1 MQASRRTVNAA
12 LYLAMAIGFLA
23 YTSAARANPFSV
35 GTTIYGDP
43 RETNP
48 DGIQATVSG
57 DVIGNSVDITVDL
70 SPMAATHPGALLD
83 EFYFNLVAP
92 ASDYALTLIDP
103 ASWLISTDVSV
114 VGAGQGASATFLF
127 EASGVNADRPD
138 INNPLVFNI
147 TKLVGDF
154 IPTDFTD
161 ALTFNSNDV
170 VLGGGSV
177 GAHFQSLSLADCAGC
192 DDSGFALGDWSTGA
206 PDPQSIASPGTIALL
221 SMGLLGLF
229 IERKRR

>member
-1 MQASRRTVNAA
+1 MQASNRAVNAA

-23 YTSAARANPFSV
+23 YTSAARANFDV

-43 RETNP
+43 RATNP
-48 DGIQATVSG
+48 NGIQATVSG

-92 ASDYALTLIDP
+92 ASDYALTIIDP
-103 ASWLISTDVSV
+103 ASWLVSTDVSV
-114 VGAGQGASATFLF
+114 VGAGQGSSATFLF

-147 TKLVGDF
+147 EKLSGDF
-154 IPTDFTD
+154 IQTDFTD
-161 ALTFNSNDV
+161 GLTFNSNDV
-170 VLGGGSV
+170 LLGGGNI
-177 GAHFQSLSLADCAGC
+177 GAHFQSLNIAGCAGC
-192 DDSGFALGDWSTGA
+192 DDSGFALGDWAASGDPRVNADA
-206 PDPQSIASPGTIALL
+206 PGMIALL